1 MMDAVTLTSHR
12 ALLTKAAPVEK
23 PDFETLTSEEKIAA
37 VELQDIKQGIEQ
49 EKLPTN
55 SIRGVLS
62 RSLGRCGS

>member
-1 MMDAVTLTSHR
+1 M
-12 ALLTKAAPVEK
+12 EK